1 MALSE
6 DPTVMKAL
14 ACETQTHPPPSLV
27 TLHVRQQ
34 TKIHKVCELINM
46 LAATL
51 HTLMI

>member
-14 ACETQTHPPPSLV
+14 ACETRTPQSHF

-34 TKIHKVCELINM
+34 TKIHKVCELIST

-51 HTLMI
+51 HKLMI